1 VRDRSSATSRPRK
14 KQNNVYPEITGRL
27 SPTLRNDT
35 ETLTR
40 IQALGALQCAT
51 GEIALILG
59 VTEQALDRFFAR
71 KAFARLAYDT
81 GRGNGVET
89 LRQAQFK
96 LAQTNASMA
105 AFLGKLYLGQA
116 DRREPDQ
123 FAAID
128 VSQAAQRVRDRVA
141 AIAADRGTR
150 GDC

>member
-1 VRDRSSATSRPRK
+1 LVVPAS
-14 KQNNVYPEITGRL
+14 VYREITGRE
-27 SPTLRNDT
+27 SPTLRNTT
-35 ETLTR
+35 ETR
-40 IQALGALQCAT
+40 GQIEALGALQCSM

-59 VTEQALDRFFAR
+59 VTEQALDLFFRRSPKAR
-71 KAFARLAYDT
+71 EAYDT
-81 GRGNGVET
+81 GRGNGLKA
-89 LRQAQFK
+89 LREAQFK
-96 LAQTNASMA
+96 LAATNATMA
-105 AFLGKLYLGQA
+105 AHLGKLYLGQG